1 MSPETK
7 SELLLTALRSS
18 KTRDQYLALR
28 YLGGTDQRYVNDL
41 AFQELLI
48 VDAALKATFEPAVV
62 SAVVSCLKSENSD
75 IRVEA
80 VKTLSRAG
88 AVAMPP
94 IITLLR
100 GQTWSLD
107 ARVGTVVNLLSRT
120 GLKDS
125 EAKILTETIK
135 QPDLR
140 DLYNGVNAFL
150 RGEIIS
156 ERVEERSEKHCPSC
170 DNILPADAIRCNK
183 CGQKFV

>member
-7 SELLLTALRSS
+7 TEILLTALRSS
-18 KTRDQYLALR
+18 KTRDQYLALS

-48 VDAALKATFEPAVV
+48 VDAALKTTFDPAVV

-80 VKTLSRAG
+80 VKTLGRAG

-100 GQTWSLD
+100 DRAWDLD
-107 ARVGTVVNLLSRT
+107 SRVGTVVNLLSRI
-120 GLKDS
+120 GLKDP
-125 EAKILTETIK
+125 EAKVLTEALK
-135 QPDLR
+135 QPDLK
-140 DLYNGVNAFL
+140 DLSDGVKAFL
-150 RGEIIS
+150 SGATLIDRKG
-156 ERVEERSEKHCPSC
+156 
-170 DNILPADAIRCNK
+170 
-183 CGQKFV
+183 